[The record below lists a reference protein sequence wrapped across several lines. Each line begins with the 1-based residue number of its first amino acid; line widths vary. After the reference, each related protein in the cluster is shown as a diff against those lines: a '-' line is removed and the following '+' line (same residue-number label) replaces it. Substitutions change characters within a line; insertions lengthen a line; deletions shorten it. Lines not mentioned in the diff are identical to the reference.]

1 MASAYNVVHFGVKPL
16 VAAKRCPPSTNYRVG
31 VRTGPAGKPTLLY
44 PRAGDS
50 HKGPSVG
57 HAFRPPAS
65 RVQVTSV
72 QLITMSDPA
81 WPFVIEIQ
89 AAVEA
94 SEAGTAI
101 KPILRVS
108 DP

>member
-1 MASAYNVVHFGVKPL
+1 
-16 VAAKRCPPSTNYRVG
+16 
-31 VRTGPAGKPTLLY
+31 
-44 PRAGDS
+44 
-50 HKGPSVG
+50 
-57 HAFRPPAS
+57 
-65 RVQVTSV
+65 VQVTSV